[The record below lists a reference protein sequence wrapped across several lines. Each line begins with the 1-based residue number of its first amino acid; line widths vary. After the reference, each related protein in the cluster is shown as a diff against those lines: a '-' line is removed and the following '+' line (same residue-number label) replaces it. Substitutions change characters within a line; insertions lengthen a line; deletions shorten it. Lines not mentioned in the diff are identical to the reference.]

1 MNRQQLN
8 KIDDHR
14 NDISGSFQESPFQ
27 VPDHYFD
34 ELPGRIN
41 SRIEQ
46 DKTHRRLICMRPAVQ
61 KALLAAAGLAL
72 LIGLAIALLYE
83 RNDDHVFFGQINGI
97 SMMDIETTLLPG
109 DIDEYTLVS
118 FILETEEFSGMSSGT
133 EITDEEIK
141 SYLLET
147 NNIEPLI
154 LHY

>member
-1 MNRQQLN
+1 MNRQNSN
-8 KIDDHR
+8 KNNDHR
-14 NDISGSFQESPFQ
+14 DDFPGSFRSNPFH

-34 ELPGRIN
+34 ELPGRIK

-46 DKTHRRLICMRPAVQ
+46 DKSRKRLFYLRPVVQ

-72 LIGLAIALLYE
+72 LIGLAIALLHE
-83 RNDDHVFFGQINGI
+83 RNDVHVYIGQFNGI
-97 SMMDIETTLLPG
+97 SAPDIEATLLPS
-109 DIDEYTLVS
+109 DLDEYTLVS
-118 FILETEEFSGMSSGT
+118 FILETQDFTGMPSGT
-133 EITDEEIK
+133 DITDEEIK

>member
-1 MNRQQLN
+1 
-8 KIDDHR
+8 
-14 NDISGSFQESPFQ
+14 

-34 ELPGRIN
+34 KLPGRIK

-46 DKTHRRLICMRPAVQ
+46 GKPHKRLIYMRPVVQ

-83 RNDDHVFFGQINGI
+83 RNDDHVYFGQINGI
-97 SMMDIETTLLPG
+97 SMMDIKTTLLPG

-118 FILETEEFSGMSSGT
+118 FILETEGFSGMSSGT
-133 EITDEEIK
+133 EITDEDIK

-147 NNIEPLI
+147 NNIEPFI

>member
-1 MNRQQLN
+1 MNRQKLN

-14 NDISGSFQESPFQ
+14 NDLFGSFQESPFQ

-34 ELPGRIN
+34 ELPGRIKT
-41 SRIEQ
+41 RIEQ
-46 DKTHRRLICMRPAVQ
+46 DKLRKRQFYMHPVVQ

>member
-1 MNRQQLN
+1 MNRHISN
-8 KIDDHR
+8 KNDDHR
-14 NDISGSFQESPFQ
+14 NDFPASFKVNPFQ

-34 ELPGRIN
+34 ELPGRIKT
-41 SRIEQ
+41 RIEQ
-46 DKTHRRLICMRPAVQ
+46 DKLRKRQFYMHPVVQ

-83 RNDDHVFFGQINGI
+83 RNDEPVYFGQINGI
-97 SMMDIETTLLPG
+97 SMMDIETTLLTG

-118 FILETEEFSGMSSGT
+118 FILETDEFSGMSSGT
-133 EITDEEIK
+133 DITDEEIK

-147 NNIEPLI
+147 NNIESLI